1 MKKDKFFIAQVGRT
15 VGLWGDLKF
24 HLHTDFP
31 EQFRIGQSYQS
42 DRGELEILDINMI
55 RGIIKFKNYE
65 TLDSARRL
73 TNAKIYTSK
82 EDTTQNCE
90 LRDGEHFWFDIIG
103 SDLLDGDEVLGT
115 VNDINRML
123 DIDYL
128 VIDTNEKLVK
138 SGLSKSFLVPYI
150 PRYIIKTDTVTK
162 EIFSK
167 DTKDILEA
175 S

>member
-90 LRDGEHFWFDIIG
+90 LRDGEH
-103 SDLLDGDEVLGT
+103 LLDGDEVLGT